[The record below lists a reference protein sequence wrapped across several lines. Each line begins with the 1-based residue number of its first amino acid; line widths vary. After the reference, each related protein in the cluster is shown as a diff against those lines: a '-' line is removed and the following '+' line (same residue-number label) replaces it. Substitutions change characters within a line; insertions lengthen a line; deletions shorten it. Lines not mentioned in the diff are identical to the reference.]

1 METAAYIFSGVCA
14 LFALMKAY
22 YGANRQYYKE
32 LSLKTMASLAF
43 IAVGIFSLLSNESA
57 IGVYGLFILVGGV
70 LGLVGDLFL
79 GVDSLFKDTKEASFV
94 HAWGVVC
101 FLLGHVAYSIA
112 MLTRFEFKLWL
123 IPVVFIMPLCY
134 VVAGLTKTKIFQN
147 KFNGIFMT
155 VYFAALGLGVTA
167 GINAV
172 IVSSG
177 SAVSIML
184 LVAAV
189 LFVVSDCVLGFTAFS
204 NKRVI
209 PTSVKA
215 WVVPI
220 TYYAAQLLYMT
231 TMILL

>member
-1 METAAYIFSGVCA
+1 
-14 LFALMKAY
+14 
-22 YGANRQYYKE
+22 
-32 LSLKTMASLAF
+32 
-43 IAVGIFSLLSNESA
+43 
-57 IGVYGLFILVGGV
+57 
-70 LGLVGDLFL
+70 
-79 GVDSLFKDTKEASFV
+79 
-94 HAWGVVC
+94 
-101 FLLGHVAYSIA
+101 
-112 MLTRFEFKLWL
+112 
-123 IPVVFIMPLCY
+123 
-134 VVAGLTKTKIFQN
+134 
-147 KFNGIFMT
+147 MT
-155 VYFAALGLGVTA
+155 VYFAALGWGVTA

-172 IVSSG
+172 IVASG

>member
-1 METAAYIFSGVCA
+1 M
-14 LFALMKAY
+14 
-22 YGANRQYYKE
+22 
-32 LSLKTMASLAF
+32 KTMASLAF

-101 FLLGHVAYSIA
+101 FLLGHVAYAIA

-134 VVAGLTKTKIFQN
+134 VVVGLTKTKIFQN